1 MGLGLC
7 CVTQASLVPGQD
19 SPSLTNSWN
28 LLGDNS
34 LGFLVNGI
42 WLEQAVPAPCLPTE
56 LDGIAPPLSRRTRF
70 LGQDGGSVTLLSP
83 PSTDTEAEGRGP

>member
-1 MGLGLC
+1 MPAGLG
-7 CVTQASLVPGQD
+7 ASRPLPCDPGL
-19 SPSLTNSWN
+19 SGPRAGHSWN

-34 LGFLVNGI
+34 PGFLVNRI
-42 WLEQAVPAPCLPTE
+42 WLEQAVLAPCLPTE
-56 LDGIAPPLSRRTRF
+56 LDGIGPPLSRRTSF